1 MMVHNFGG
9 GAGRTASAPGLRS
22 ACVERHEPTRG
33 SLVEWVWGF
42 LEEYPLF
49 LTPRLGLP
57 HALHLRDG
65 HPKALRPI
73 HALIDTRGSAICT
86 PVHHFASL

>member
-42 LEEYPLF
+42 LEEYPL
-49 LTPRLGLP
+49 LSYPAPGAAARVAPPR
-57 HALHLRDG
+57 
-65 HPKALRPI
+65 RPY
-73 HALIDTRGSAICT
+73 
-86 PVHHFASL
+86 

>member
-9 GAGRTASAPGLRS
+9 DAVRTASVPGLRS

-42 LEEYPLF
+42 LEEYPLSYPVPGVVARSAP
-49 LTPRLGLP
+49 PR
-57 HALHLRDG
+57 
-65 HPKALRPI
+65 RP
-73 HALIDTRGSAICT
+73 S
-86 PVHHFASL
+86 